1 MHLEL
6 VGTAERLHQCADIVG
21 CALLMRVPAF
31 DHAVTEAPVM
41 FSAGIRDKYHAVR
54 FRMLVDETRQQF
66 GLIVFV

>member
-1 MHLEL
+1 MHLEP
-6 VGTAERLHQCADIVG
+6 VRTAQRLRQRADIVG

-41 FSAGIRDKYHAVR
+41 FSAGIEDYYHTAR
-54 FRMLVDETRQQF
+54 FRMLIDETLQQF